1 MATAL
6 RKPVAHDDRLSLVEH
21 LDELR
26 SRIMIC
32 GAAFLLC
39 VGLCFWQNDRIL
51 DIMNVPLEKTAF
63 KQGSEDPFERT
74 AGFQQSQKQLFLQME
89 VFSRALAREERLDA
103 ETRAL
108 ADRVAAEARA
118 TAAA

>member
-63 KQGSEDPFERT
+63 KDGSEDPFER
-74 AGFQQSQKQLFLQME
+74 AAAFQQAEKRLFLQME
-89 VFSRALAREERLDA
+89 VFSRALAGDSGLHA
-103 ETRAL
+103 ETR
-108 ADRVAAEARA
+108 RMAE
-118 TAAA
+118 